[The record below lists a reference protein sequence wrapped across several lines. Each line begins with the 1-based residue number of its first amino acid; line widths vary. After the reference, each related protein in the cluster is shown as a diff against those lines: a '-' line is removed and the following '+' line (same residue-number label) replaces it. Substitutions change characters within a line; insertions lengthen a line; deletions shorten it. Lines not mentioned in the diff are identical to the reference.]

1 MTEEQL
7 VYNTRG
13 KTASSSGEDQ
23 NTDHHKRSPSE
34 LDPPRVK
41 KHNSTTYANNA
52 VAAALPASE
61 TLAPERPTLPRDPI
75 LGVRIYSHAL
85 DRTYRRQLDN
95 YKQQL
100 RARLEA
106 LEARISAK
114 TQPTGREASEDN
126 HE

>member
-13 KTASSSGEDQ
+13 KTAGSSGEDQ
-23 NTDHHKRSPSE
+23 NTDHQKRSPSE

-41 KHNSTTYANNA
+41 KDNSAYADD
-52 VAAALPASE
+52 VDAATLPASE
-61 TLAPERPTLPRDPI
+61 TLAPERLTLPRDPI
-75 LGVRIYSHAL
+75 MGVRIYSHAL
-85 DRTYRRQLDN
+85 DRTYRRQLDH

>member
-1 MTEEQL
+1 VTEEQL

-13 KTASSSGEDQ
+13 KTAGSSGEDQ

-41 KHNSTTYANNA
+41 KDNSAYADDVDA
-52 VAAALPASE
+52 DTLPASE
-61 TLAPERPTLPRDPI
+61 TLAPERLTLPRDPI
-75 LGVRIYSHAL
+75 MGVRIYSHAL

>member
-13 KTASSSGEDQ
+13 KTAGSSGEDQ
-23 NTDHHKRSPSE
+23 KTDHHKRSPSE
-34 LDPPRVK
+34 LDPRRVK
-41 KHNSTTYANNA
+41 KDNSTTYANNA
-52 VAAALPASE
+52 VAATLPTSE
-61 TLAPERPTLPRDPI
+61 TLAPGQLTLPRDPI
-75 LGVRIYSHAL
+75 MDVRIYSHAL
-85 DRTYRRQLDN
+85 NRTYRKQLDN

-106 LEARISAK
+106 LEARISAR
-114 TQPTGREASEDN
+114 TQPTGRKASEDN